1 MSELSDALDENKVP
15 NGIVYVYVIGLLS
28 MILKEV
34 IMKPYKSVIKDSGLQ
49 TVFVMYNAIPQCSSI
64 LLGPVVPSP
73 IKLILD

>member
-1 MSELSDALDENKVP
+1 MSELSDALHENKVP